1 MRELRDAVAA
11 FDQDETIGAMVLTGS
26 HRAFSMGADINELST
41 ATFVDMYRGHGDVLD
56 AWSAVSLAKKPII
69 AAVQGLALGGGC
81 ELAMMCDV
89 IYAAENAKF
98 GQPEVKLGIIPGA
111 GGTQRLVK
119 AVGKGKAMEL
129 ILSGNMWSAD
139 EAYRAGL
146 VARVFPSDQTVAK
159 SIELAEQLARAPPF
173 AVRLAKEAVCASFE
187 LPLAHAL
194 VRERHLFLMGLEAQR
209 AEGDGLS
216 ARGIKEVLDMGIE
229 EVNQWASTSFAGN
242 SFSLINY
249 DSGKGAASAVESVF
263 DAASKGAVAVIG
275 EYSSSATI
283 PLALSAA
290 NFGMFTC
297 SAAAS
302 APINRDDFPLLV
314 RTIPPDK
321 VQGVALAI
329 FVKKMGW
336 NNVAVIAASDDYGEG
351 IKQTFTRTASDLGV
365 SLESV
370 QSFSP
375 SDPTGRSYRIAIDG
389 VRLAGVRIVMFFGT
403 HEDLVPILRIA
414 RQAGLIGRDW
424 VWIASE
430 GVATLDE
437 DMAAADTKQS
447 STYTAED
454 KDNVNGLFYAFPAE
468 VGSGFADF
476 LKRYQERFKRTD
488 TMWYATLFKDCL
500 TTMARGI
507 AKLVKRNSEKDVQAR
522 NLRGA
527 TLADFLEPYES
538 TTSGPVQW
546 DRSFERVMDYHLI
559 NMYALKRRVA
569 YTVKLDKKDLVEHD
583 APMYYSG
590 TSDKPADR
598 PEHLRGYLVY
608 GDVGAI
614 VIMGLVAIV
623 AAVVVGTLAYLAMNR
638 THSSVKQMSL
648 PFLGMICAGLLLV
661 LSTIFLWIDVPTAL
675 ICNME
680 RWALLV
686 GFQVTLSAVS
696 AKAYRIYKV
705 FDNKKLNQLH
715 MLNDVN
721 LFLGCLAIMLVQ
733 IVLLV
738 VFTLVAPLAPKR
750 VNSFNSY
757 TFVCES
763 AKPTLDR
770 LFDVLSIVY
779 NGFLVLVVSVLAWKT
794 RKAYSAYRE
803 ASFIMYSVQNVF
815 LSAVVA
821 TPFLFISG
829 GGGDFS
835 LGAFW
840 IRALVIVYAVTF
852 TYACLVGRIALTLYL
867 AKTKSANQGVKMN
880 LSNEPSSSGNNGI
893 SSAEQMAGKPTTMHG
908 KYPIKITNKLFS
920 TWHTHRVMLLALEGY
935 LALTRMTGDAEQGRL
950 FRLRSVQF
958 DPNPAEYPL
967 CIEIRVEE
975 SYVIQFNTEEDK
987 ARW

>member
-1 MRELRDAVAA
+1 MLLARGGRSWLVPILLVVAA
-11 FDQDETIGAMVLTGS
+11 LACVV
-26 HRAFSMGADINELST
+26 H
-41 ATFVDMYRGHGDVLD
+41 
-56 AWSAVSLAKKPII
+56 SAEYKI
-69 AAVQGLALGGGC
+69 AV
-81 ELAMMCDV
+81 
-89 IYAAENAKF
+89 
-98 GQPEVKLGIIPGA
+98 
-111 GGTQRLVK
+111 T
-119 AVGKGKAMEL
+119 
-129 ILSGNMWSAD
+129 
-139 EAYRAGL
+139 
-146 VARVFPSDQTVAK
+146 
-159 SIELAEQLARAPPF
+159 
-173 AVRLAKEAVCASFE
+173 
-187 LPLAHAL
+187 LPYSS
-194 VRERHLFLMGLEAQR
+194 
-209 AEGDGLS
+209 EGDGLS

-249 DSGKGAASAVESVF
+249 DSGKGVASAVESVF

-283 PLALSAA
+283 PLALSTA
-290 NFGMFTC
+290 NFGIFTC

-302 APINRDDFPLLV
+302 APINRADFPLLV

-375 SDPTGRSYRIAIDG
+375 SDPTGRSYRIAIDS

-447 STYTAED
+447 GTYTAED
-454 KDNVNGLFYAFPAE
+454 KDNINGLFYAFPAE

-507 AKLVKRNSEKDVQAR
+507 AKLVKRNSEKDVRAR

-538 TTSGPVQW
+538 TTSGLVQW
-546 DRSFERVMDYHLI
+546 DSSFERVMDYHLI
-559 NMYALKRRVA
+559 NMYGLKRRVT
-569 YTVKLDKKDLVEHD
+569 YTVKLDKKDLVAHD
-583 APMYYSG
+583 APLYYSG

-608 GDVGAI
+608 GNVGAI

-623 AAVVVGTLAYLAMNR
+623 AAVIVGTLVYLAMNR
-638 THSSVKQMSL
+638 MHSSVKQMSL
-648 PFLGMICAGLLLV
+648 PFLGMICAGLLLI
-661 LSTIFLWIDVPTAL
+661 LATIFLWIDVPTAL

-686 GFQVTLSAVS
+686 GLQVTLSAVA

-750 VNSFNSY
+750 VNSYNSY
-757 TFVCES
+757 TYVCES
-763 AKPTLDR
+763 TKPTLDR

-840 IRALVIVYAVTF
+840 IRALVVVYAVMF

-987 ARW
+987 AQWVRALSIHCLVMSKSSANKSAVGVGDNAGSLAATRGLGPALTVGARAGHSNGGALGGSRMNPAASQLQSHIGANGKK